1 MRHSRFVLIDSSC
14 KSPDALP
21 ELWKT
26 PYFPGK
32 NQTKSVS
39 VTLSRVFFLHISGMY
54 FQCIERFSERE
65 NQAEI
70 SMPYLQGIM
79 QVSLP
84 LCIDNTTGCC

>member
-1 MRHSRFVLIDSSC
+1 MRNGRVVIIDSSC

-21 ELWKT
+21 KLWKT
-26 PYFPGK
+26 PYFSR
-32 NQTKSVS
+32 QKSKKIRIGDV
-39 VTLSRVFFLHISGMY
+39 VTYVFLYIFCMY
-54 FQCIERFSERE
+54 LQCIERFSERE